1 MRHPAP
7 NKSLRAVPADF
18 PLTLLEDIAAIGE
31 DPAAILTRLR
41 LPFAVDDLRQG
52 RVRLISDEHFM
63 AIYRTCIT
71 LLSDHANRE
80 RNLPPMSKDEVDMLC
95 YCVIN
100 CETLEAV
107 IQRAVRFCA
116 MLGGRAAELSL
127 EIQDQDAIFHM
138 DTLRLPHSTSGL
150 FADLTGLSFYHRLF
164 SWLIGEA
171 IPIAGYAVIYEHR
184 GNTETLLRL
193 FHHPLLYRQQGNHFR
208 FPARY
213 LAKPVVRSYPRLVEL
228 LRLFPFDLMRDPSG
242 EFHFAEAIEHLINTQ
257 LARGEAVPTVAQ
269 LANVFNISSATFRRR
284 LADESVSLRDIK
296 ERCRHRL
303 AMELLAPGS
312 RLKIAEVAIRLGFG
326 DARAFRRAFVQW
338 AGQSPDAYRAALA
351 QAQPSAPSSEA
362 LGAASRSQAP
372 GHRSNHTPSPAIP
385 ATFRGSSSR
394 RNPSR

>member
-1 MRHPAP
+1 MNHPAP
-7 NKSLRAVPADF
+7 RKSPRAVPADF
-18 PLTLLEDIAAIGE
+18 PLTLLEDIAAIGGN
-31 DPAAILTRLR
+31 PTAVLARLR
-41 LPFAVDDLRQG
+41 LPFTVDDLRHG
-52 RVRLISDEHFM
+52 SVRLISDEHFM

-127 EIQDQDAIFHM
+127 EMSGPDAIFHM

-150 FADLTGLSFYHRLF
+150 LADLTGLSFYHRLF

-171 IPIAGYAVIYEHR
+171 LQIAAYSVTYEHR

-193 FHHPLLYRQQGNHFR
+193 FHHPILYRQPGNHFR
-208 FPARY
+208 FPAKY
-213 LAKPVVRSYPRLVEL
+213 LTKPVVRSYQRLVEL

-242 EFHFAEAIEHLINTQ
+242 ELRFAEAIEHMINTQ
-257 LARGEAVPTVAQ
+257 LARGEPVPTVTQ
-269 LANVFNISSATFRRR
+269 LASVFNISSATFRRR
-284 LADESVSLRDIK
+284 LSDESVNLRDIK

-312 RLKIAEVAIRLGFG
+312 RLKIAEIATRLGFG

-338 AGQSPDAYRAALA
+338 AGRSPDAYRAELA
-351 QAQPSAPSSEA
+351 EDRLPP
-362 LGAASRSQAP
+362 
-372 GHRSNHTPSPAIP
+372 
-385 ATFRGSSSR
+385 SR
-394 RNPSR
+394 RSTGT

>member
-1 MRHPAP
+1 MNQPAK
-7 NKSLRAVPADF
+7 NKSTRAVPADF

-31 DPAAILTRLR
+31 DPARILARLR
-41 LPFAVDDLRQG
+41 LPFTVDDLRQG
-52 RVRLISDEHFM
+52 QVRLISDEHFM

-71 LLSDHANRE
+71 LLSNHANRE

-107 IQRAVRFCA
+107 IGRAVRFCA

-127 EIQDQDAIFHM
+127 EIEDQDALFHM
-138 DTLRLPHSTSGL
+138 NTLRLPRSTSGL
-150 FADLTGLSFYHRLF
+150 LADLTGLSFYHRLF

-171 IPIAGYAVIYEHR
+171 LPIAGYAVTYEHR

-193 FHHPLLYRQQGNHFR
+193 FHHPILYQQQGNHFR
-208 FPARY
+208 FSARY
-213 LAKPVVRSYPRLVEL
+213 LAKPVVRNYQRLVEL

-242 EFHFAEAIEHLINTQ
+242 EFHFAETIEHLINTQ
-257 LARGEAVPTVAQ
+257 LARSEPVPTVAQ
-269 LANVFNISSATFRRR
+269 LASVFNISSATFRRR

-303 AMELLAPGS
+303 ATELLAPGS
-312 RLKIAEVAIRLGFG
+312 RLKIAEIATRLGFG

-338 AGQSPDAYRAALA
+338 AGRSPDAYRAELA
-351 QAQPSAPSSEA
+351 TPQPRAPSSGTRA
-362 LGAASRSQAP
+362 KSGPGAP
-372 GHRSNHTPSPAIP
+372 NHRSSHMPSPAPP
-385 ATFRGSSSR
+385 AASRGSSSR
-394 RNPSR
+394 RSPPR